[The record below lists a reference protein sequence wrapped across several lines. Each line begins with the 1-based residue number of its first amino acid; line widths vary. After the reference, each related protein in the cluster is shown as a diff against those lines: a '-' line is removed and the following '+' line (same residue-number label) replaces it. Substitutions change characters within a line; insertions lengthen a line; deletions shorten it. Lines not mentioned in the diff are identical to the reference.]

1 MILKYREFTIANQ
14 GRIVRVVSQDYVGLA
29 VYTGLNNRFEDTVFI
44 RVGTLYHTVSYYD
57 IKEFVP
63 QGNLTEALYG

>member
-1 MILKYREFTIANQ
+1 MKYNNFTIANQ
-14 GRIVRVVSQDYVGLA
+14 GRIVRVDSEHFTGLA

-44 RVGTLYHTVSYYD
+44 RVDTEYYTVSYYE
-57 IKEFVP
+57 IKEFIP